1 VSLGRRD
8 SAFGGLAPAR
18 ALLLAALLLGSA
30 CRFERR
36 PDLAAGRA
44 ADSVPPVAGS
54 SGPVEDSVRAV
65 IAAVTAALDA
75 GDGGRVAQLTAR
87 DAVLIDQE
95 DEVRWTRDD
104 AAARLPRPLRAEG
117 EGLGWETD
125 GSTFARLSDASA
137 LVSVRLH
144 ATPASDSAA
153 WTATESW
160 VLVREDGTWRLRYLH
175 RSRGLAGSQP

>member
-1 VSLGRRD
+1 VSCDRGAA
-8 SAFGGLAPAR
+8 AFGVSAAR

-36 PDLAAGRA
+36 PDLAADP
-44 ADSVPPVAGS
+44 ADSVPRVEGS

-75 GDGGRVAQLTAR
+75 GDAGAVARLTAR

-95 DEVRWTRDD
+95 DEVRWARED
-104 AAARLPRPLRAEG
+104 AAARLPRPLRVEG
-117 EGLGWETD
+117 EGLGWETE

-144 ATPASDSAA
+144 AAPASDSAA

-175 RSRGLAGSQP
+175 RSRGLAGVQP